1 MKDHEEMTMVPNI
14 EPEQIVH
21 FPSHDDCKAHAF
33 CRKVVMTNDDNIR
46 GNLTYMNP
54 PGNPLDY
61 IDANRGG
68 EVKEF
73 DVLPPAKDKNVF
85 PVSVETVDDWFAQ
98 SINRS
103 YVSIANPKKDYNIPL
118 TIQQSVKKSFGI
130 RNKDT
135 SDESK
140 NETYAQQ
147 LREIKEKTA
156 SALSESL
163 VTGQNDHFRQNPS
176 LCEPLGSNDQ
186 PYRGRKSY
194 SRDFPADLQFPRNN
208 YDNAGP
214 RYINENN
221 LSQNPEQTPYHN
233 NELEPK
239 YFPEG
244 RNIKG
249 YIETLKKSEQI
260 KSSSKD
266 PNLSDR
272 ICAHTPNGFINSIKD
287 KNTKLAQNVKEKPSN
302 SPRGPRNLKIGH
314 GNPITGKKPSRRGIS
329 LESDC
334 RKLTP
339 LSGGMSQGKT
349 KNLLGL
355 LEGGSVPKK
364 ITALGRQSNI
374 NMGGIATSFVRDG
387 TPQGS
392 SNGISFRR
400 RVENDIRLA
409 RDDTNECKD
418 KVLAIKAKFER
429 LKV

>member
-1 MKDHEEMTMVPNI
+1 MEDHEDITRVPNI
-14 EPEQIVH
+14 EPEQIAH

-73 DVLPPAKDKNVF
+73 DILPPAKDKNVF

-103 YVSIANPKKDYNIPL
+103 YVSMANPKKDYNIPL

-156 SALSESL
+156 SALSESV
-163 VTGQNDHFRQNPS
+163 VTGQNDHFRQNS
-176 LCEPLGSNDQ
+176 RLGESLGSNDQ
-186 PYRGRKSY
+186 HCRGRKSY
-194 SRDFPADLQFPRNN
+194 SRDFPPNLQISRHN
-208 YDNAGP
+208 YDNAQPGFMH
-214 RYINENN
+214 ENN
-221 LSQNPEQTPYHN
+221 LSQNPEHTPYHN

-249 YIETLKKSEQI
+249 YIDTLKKTEQI
-260 KSSSKD
+260 KASSKD
-266 PNLSDR
+266 QNLSDR
-272 ICAHTPNGFINSIKD
+272 NPSHTPAGFINSIRD
-287 KNTKLAQNVKEKPSN
+287 KNTRLGQNFTGNKPSN
-302 SPRGPRNLKIGH
+302 MKIGS
-314 GNPITGKKPSRRGIS
+314 T
-329 LESDC
+329 
-334 RKLTP
+334 TP
-339 LSGGMSQGKT
+339 K
-349 KNLLGL
+349 
-355 LEGGSVPKK
+355 
-364 ITALGRQSNI
+364 
-374 NMGGIATSFVRDG
+374 
-387 TPQGS
+387 
-392 SNGISFRR
+392 
-400 RVENDIRLA
+400 
-409 RDDTNECKD
+409 
-418 KVLAIKAKFER
+418 
-429 LKV
+429 